1 LINEHKLLDVKYK
14 KLEVLHLSKA
24 ALIGSE
30 IYRNSQFGG
39 KHPLS
44 IPRVSAV
51 LDLIR
56 AIGICD
62 KEEYKTGPCAKPE
75 LLQTFHTPEY
85 ISILKKTE
93 ASQKISEIDAKTYN
107 IGSLSNPVFPEMYK
121 RPATSVGS
129 SLLAADL
136 VADGGRAYS
145 LGGGLHHGMAGYAN
159 GFCFLNDLAFAINRL
174 RELGIQRVAYI
185 DLDAHHC
192 DGVTAA
198 FPEDENLF
206 IVSAHEDKRWPFT
219 GGVDENLV
227 DRFLNIPLPSRCND
241 TEYLFIFEKLV
252 FPLLERFQPEALV
265 IQGGADALEDDPMSR
280 LSLSNQVLWKILT
293 MLLGQSHR
301 VILTGGGGYNPWTV
315 SRLWTGFW
323 ALMSG
328 RPIPENLPGEAISL
342 LKSLS
347 WQRRTMPKER
357 LLNSIFDIPKE
368 GQLSNEVF
376 DLVKKISALHKLTQN

>member
-1 LINEHKLLDVKYK
+1 
-14 KLEVLHLSKA
+14 LSKA
-24 ALIGSE
+24 ILIGSE

-51 LDLIR
+51 LDLIK

-75 LLQTFHTPEY
+75 LLQRFHTPEY

-93 ASQKISEIDAKTYN
+93 MSQKISQIDAKTYN
-107 IGSLSNPVFPEMYK
+107 IGSLSNPVFPEMFK

-145 LGGGLHHGMAGYAN
+145 LGGGLHHGMAAYAN

-293 MLLGQSHR
+293 MLLEQSQR

-328 RPIPENLPGEAISL
+328 RAIPENLPSEAISL

-347 WQRRTMPKER
+347 WQRQTMPKER
-357 LLNSIFDIPKE
+357 LLNSILDIPRE
-368 GQLSNEVF
+368 GQLRDEVR
-376 DLVKKISALHKLTQN
+376 DLVEKISELHKFVQN

>member
-1 LINEHKLLDVKYK
+1 MEAV
-14 KLEVLHLSKA
+14 HLSKA
-24 ALIGSE
+24 ILIGSE

-51 LDLIR
+51 MDLIR
-56 AIGICD
+56 ALGICD
-62 KEEYKTGPCAKPE
+62 SAEYKTGPCAKPE
-75 LLQTFHTPEY
+75 LLQKFHTSEY
-85 ISILKKTE
+85 ISVLKKTE
-93 ASQKISEIDAKTYN
+93 LSQKISEIDAKTYN
-107 IGSLSNPVFPEMYK
+107 IGSLSNPVFPEMFK

-145 LGGGLHHGMAGYAN
+145 LGGGLHHGMAAYAN

-174 RELGIQRVAYI
+174 RDLGIQRVAYI

-206 IVSAHEDKRWPFT
+206 IVSTHEDKRWPFT
-219 GGVDENLV
+219 GGIDENLA

-241 TEYLFIFEKLV
+241 TEYMFVFEKLV
-252 FPLLERFQPEALV
+252 SPLLERFQPEVLI

-280 LSLSNQVLWKILT
+280 LSLSNQVLWKILDT
-293 MLLGQSHR
+293 LLGYSQR

-328 RPIPENLPGEAISL
+328 RAIPENLPSEAISL

-347 WQRRTMPKER
+347 WQRQTMPKER
-357 LLNSIFDIPKE
+357 LLNSILDIPRE
-368 GQLSNEVF
+368 GQLRDEVR
-376 DLVKKISALHKLTQN
+376 DLVEKISELHKFVQN

>member
-1 LINEHKLLDVKYK
+1 MINEHKPLDVKYK

-62 KEEYKTGPCAKPE
+62 KEEYKTGPCAKPK
-75 LLQTFHTPEY
+75 LLQRFHTPEY

-93 ASQKISEIDAKTYN
+93 ISQKISQIDAKTYN
-107 IGSLSNPVFPEMYK
+107 IGSLSNPVFPEMFK

-252 FPLLERFQPEALV
+252 FPLLERFQPEALI

-280 LSLSNQVLWKILT
+280 LSLSNHVLWKILT
-293 MLLGQSHR
+293 MLLGQSQR

-328 RPIPENLPGEAISL
+328 RPIPENLPSEAISL

-347 WQRRTMPKER
+347 WQRQTMPKER

-368 GQLSNEVF
+368 GQLSNQVF
-376 DLVKKISALHKLTQN
+376 DLVKKISALHKFTQN

>member
-1 LINEHKLLDVKYK
+1 LKV
-14 KLEVLHLSKA
+14 LELKETNSAKA
-24 ALIGSE
+24 ILIGSE

-51 LDLIR
+51 LDLVR

-75 LLQTFHTPEY
+75 LLKSFHTADY
-85 ISILKKTE
+85 IAVLKKTE
-93 ASQKISEIDAKTYN
+93 VSQKISETDAKTYN
-107 IGSLSNPVFPEMYK
+107 IGSLSNPVFPEMFK

-174 RELGIQRVAYI
+174 RDLGVQRIAYI

-192 DGVTAA
+192 DGVAAA

-206 IVSAHEDKRWPFT
+206 AVSTHERKRWPFT
-219 GGVDENLV
+219 GGIDENIP
-227 DRFLNIPLPSRCND
+227 DRLLNVPLPSQCND
-241 TEYLFIFEKLV
+241 TEFMFVFEKLV
-252 FPLLERFQPEALV
+252 FPLLDRFQPEALIV
-265 IQGGADALEDDPMSR
+265 QGGADALVEDPMSR
-280 LSLSNQVLWKILT
+280 LCLSNRVIFKILSI
-293 MLLGQSHR
+293 LLESSQR
-301 VILTGGGGYNPWTV
+301 VLLTGGGGYNPWTV
-315 SRLWTGFW
+315 ARLWTGFW
-323 ALMSG
+323 ALISG
-328 RPIPENLPGEAISL
+328 RTVPEILPNQATEL
-342 LKSLS
+342 LRSLS
-347 WQRRTMPKER
+347 WQRQTKPKEIM
-357 LLNSIFDIPKE
+357 LNSIYDVPME
-368 GQLSNEVF
+368 GQLRDEVS
-376 DLVKKISALHKLTQN
+376 DIVKKVSSLHKFKHS

>member
-1 LINEHKLLDVKYK
+1 MINGHNLLDVKYK

-56 AIGICD
+56 ALGICD
-62 KEEYKTGPCAKPE
+62 SEEYKTGPCAKPE
-75 LLQTFHTPEY
+75 LLQRFHTPEY

-93 ASQKISEIDAKTYN
+93 MSQKISQTDAKTYN
-107 IGSLSNPVFPEMYK
+107 IGSLSNPVFPEMFK

-145 LGGGLHHGMAGYAN
+145 LGGGLHHGMSGYAN

-219 GGVDENLV
+219 GGIDENLV

-252 FPLLERFQPEALV
+252 FPLLARFQPEALV

-293 MLLGQSHR
+293 MLLEQSQR

-328 RPIPENLPGEAISL
+328 RPIPENLPSEAISL

-347 WQRRTMPKER
+347 WQRQTMPEER
-357 LLNSIFDIPKE
+357 LLNSILDIPQE
-368 GQLSNEVF
+368 DQLRNEVRE
-376 DLVKKISALHKLTQN
+376 LVEKISVLHKFIQN

>member
-1 LINEHKLLDVKYK
+1 MINEHKLLDVKYK
-14 KLEVLHLSKA
+14 KLEVSHLSKA
-24 ALIGSE
+24 VLIGSE

-56 AIGICD
+56 ALGICD

-75 LLQTFHTPEY
+75 LLQRFHTPEY

-93 ASQKISEIDAKTYN
+93 MSQKISQIDAKTFN
-107 IGSLSNPVFPEMYK
+107 IGSLSNPVFPEMFK

-129 SLLAADL
+129 SLLAAEL

-145 LGGGLHHGMAGYAN
+145 LGGGLHHGMAAYAN

-206 IVSAHEDKRWPFT
+206 IVSAHENKRWPFT

-252 FPLLERFQPEALV
+252 FPLLERFQPEALI

-293 MLLGQSHR
+293 MLLEQSQR

-328 RPIPENLPGEAISL
+328 RSIPENLPSEAISL

-347 WQRRTMPKER
+347 WQRQTKPKES
-357 LLNSIFDIPKE
+357 LLNSILDTPME
-368 GQLSNEVF
+368 GQLGNEVSN
-376 DLVKKISALHKLTQN
+376 LVEKISALHKFIQN

>member
-1 LINEHKLLDVKYK
+1 LINEHRLLDIKNK
-14 KLEVLHLSKA
+14 KLEVLNLSKA
-24 ALIGSE
+24 VLIGSE

-56 AIGICD
+56 ALGICD

-75 LLQTFHTPEY
+75 LLQRFHTPEY

-93 ASQKISEIDAKTYN
+93 MSQKISQIDAKTYN
-107 IGSLSNPVFPEMYK
+107 IGSLSNPVFPEMFK

-219 GGVDENLV
+219 GGADENIV
-227 DRFLNIPLPSRCND
+227 DRFLNIPLPSKCND
-241 TEYLFIFEKLV
+241 TEYMFIFEKLV
-252 FPLLERFQPEALV
+252 FPLLERFQPEALI

-280 LSLSNQVLWKILT
+280 LSLSNQVLWKILDI
-293 MLLGQSHR
+293 LLAQSQR

-328 RPIPENLPGEAISL
+328 RQIPENPPSEAISF

-347 WQRRTMPKER
+347 WQRQTKPKEY
-357 LLNSIFDIPKE
+357 LLNSILDTPME
-368 GQLSNEVF
+368 GQLRSEVR
-376 DLVKKISALHKLTQN
+376 DLAEKISALHKFVQN

>member
-1 LINEHKLLDVKYK
+1 MINEHKLLDVNYK

-75 LLQTFHTPEY
+75 LLQRFHTPEY

-93 ASQKISEIDAKTYN
+93 ISQKISQTDAKTYI
-107 IGSLSNPVFPEMYK
+107 IGSLSNPVFPEMFK

-159 GFCFLNDLAFAINRL
+159 GFCFLNDLVFAINRL

-252 FPLLERFQPEALV
+252 FPLLERFQPEALI

-280 LSLSNQVLWKILT
+280 LSLSNHVLWKILT
-293 MLLGQSHR
+293 MLLGQSQR

-328 RPIPENLPGEAISL
+328 RPIPENLPSEAISL

-347 WQRRTMPKER
+347 WQRQTMPKER

-368 GQLSNEVF
+368 GQLSNQVF
-376 DLVKKISALHKLTQN
+376 DLVKKISALHKFTQN

>member
-1 LINEHKLLDVKYK
+1 
-14 KLEVLHLSKA
+14 LEAVHLSKA
-24 ALIGSE
+24 ILIGSE

-51 LDLIR
+51 MDLIR
-56 AIGICD
+56 ALGICD
-62 KEEYKTGPCAKPE
+62 SAEYKTGPCAKPE
-75 LLQTFHTPEY
+75 LLQKFHTSEY
-85 ISILKKTE
+85 ISVLKKTE
-93 ASQKISEIDAKTYN
+93 LSQKISEIDAKTYN
-107 IGSLSNPVFPEMYK
+107 MGSLSNPVFPEMFK

-145 LGGGLHHGMAGYAN
+145 LGGGLHHGMAAYAN

-174 RELGIQRVAYI
+174 RDLGIQRVAYI

-219 GGVDENLV
+219 GGIDENLA
-227 DRFLNIPLPSRCND
+227 DRFLNVPLPSRCND
-241 TEYLFIFEKLV
+241 TEYMFVFEKLV
-252 FPLLERFQPEALV
+252 FPLLERFQPEVLI

-280 LSLSNQVLWKILT
+280 LSLSNQVLWKILDT
-293 MLLGQSHR
+293 LLGYSQR

-328 RPIPENLPGEAISL
+328 RPILENLPSEAISL

-347 WQRRTMPKER
+347 WQRQTMPKEH
-357 LLNSIFDIPKE
+357 LLNSILDIPRE
-368 GQLSNEVF
+368 GQLRNEVR
-376 DLVKKISALHKLTQN
+376 DIVEKISVLHKYI